1 MSFPRIGRSFFRF
14 SFLNGKLGRELIH
27 DKEDPPG
34 GSQQAME
41 GKGGGGWD
49 VRIWIFDG
57 VEEAPVLSKHT
68 DEARV
73 NRYPGCGCEC
83 ERAWSQTCGSRA
95 AVLKAWPQTPRIR
108 EFT

>member
-1 MSFPRIGRSFFRF
+1 MTKKTLTGAPIRQWV
-14 SFLNGKLGRELIH
+14 EWV
-27 DKEDPPG
+27 
-34 GSQQAME
+34 
-41 GKGGGGWD
+41 GGWD

-73 NRYPGCGCEC
+73 NRYPGCGCKC
-83 ERAWSQTCGSRA
+83 ERAWSQMCGSRA

>member
-1 MSFPRIGRSFFRF
+1 MTKKT
-14 SFLNGKLGRELIH
+14 L
-27 DKEDPPG
+27 PG
-34 GSQQAME
+34 APSRQWE
-41 GKGGGGWD
+41 ERLGGWD

-83 ERAWSQTCGSRA
+83 ERAWSQMCGSRA